1 MAGSQMVRAGVVA
14 AMGSWLALLGAT
26 APSASAE
33 PPAPACADVDVVFAR
48 ATGEVPGY
56 GVLGQP
62 LVDAIR
68 AQVGAK
74 TVSSYAVNYAASA
87 DFVDREAFAQTIA
100 DGVRDEGD
108 HIKQVAADCPNTRI
122 VLSGYSQGASL
133 TSLTTA
139 DVVPAGIPAN
149 VPNPLPKSVVN
160 HVAAVVL
167 FGNPSPQLLAS
178 NGAPKVV
185 VGSRFTNRTLQLCA
199 PGDTVCQG
207 EFTGSIPVEHL
218 TYLVNG
224 MVGEAAT
231 YAVSKL

>member
-1 MAGSQMVRAGVVA
+1 M
-14 AMGSWLALLGAT
+14 
-26 APSASAE
+26 
-33 PPAPACADVDVVFAR
+33 
-48 ATGEVPGY
+48 
-56 GVLGQP
+56 
-62 LVDAIR
+62 
-68 AQVGAK
+68 
-74 TVSSYAVNYAASA
+74 
-87 DFVDREAFAQTIA
+87 DREAFAQTIA

-108 HIKQVAADCPNTRI
+108 HIKEVVAACPNTRI
-122 VLSGYSQGASL
+122 VLSGYSQGGSL

-139 DVVPAGIPAN
+139 DAVPPGIPAN
-149 VPNPLPKSVVN
+149 VPNPLSKNVVN

-218 TYLVNG
+218 TYSVNG